1 MSISMK
7 TGLFVAIGYMLL
19 LAFIIFATQG
29 IEVPKAMKIGFDG
42 SASSFA
48 PAYKAMLI
56 LPFVAAFV
64 YAILNWAL
72 RQDNYKILSR
82 PVSEQSKP
90 KVRRFMTYLFLS
102 VLAIFCSVQTLIFFH
117 KIPI

>member
-102 VLAIFCSVQTLIFFH
+102 VLAIFCSVQTLIFFS
-117 KIPI
+117 